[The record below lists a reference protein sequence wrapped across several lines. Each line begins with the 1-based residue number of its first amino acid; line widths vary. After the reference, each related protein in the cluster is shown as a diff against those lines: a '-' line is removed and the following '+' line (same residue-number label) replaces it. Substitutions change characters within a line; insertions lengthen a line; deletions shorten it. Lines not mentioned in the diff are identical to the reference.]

1 MGGQWV
7 AKHRRTLSGDHI
19 LLLSTTQ
26 IEEITPGGADLIP
39 STSTIA
45 LVLPGATWLLAWISS
60 RGAWASPAHA
70 VTLINFSV

>member
-26 IEEITPGGADLIP
+26 IEEINIKLLIVLF
-39 STSTIA
+39 
-45 LVLPGATWLLAWISS
+45 LVFLIRLLLEDPVRIVQVDWIF
-60 RGAWASPAHA
+60 GNIKIIKMQKG
-70 VTLINFSV
+70 VK

>member
-26 IEEITPGGADLIP
+26 IEEINIKLLIVLF
-39 STSTIA
+39 
-45 LVLPGATWLLAWISS
+45 LVFLIRLLLEDPVRIVQVDWIF
-60 RGAWASPAHA
+60 GDIKIIKMQNG
-70 VTLINFSV
+70 VK

>member
-26 IEEITPGGADLIP
+26 IEEINIKLLIVLF
-39 STSTIA
+39 
-45 LVLPGATWLLAWISS
+45 LVFLIRLLLEDPVRIVQVDWIF
-60 RGAWASPAHA
+60 GDIKIIKMQKG
-70 VTLINFSV
+70 VK